1 MRSFDEIFAIASDR
15 HGGAEAV
22 EAQLSKP
29 LPADELA
36 AVSDDRWLSV
46 LTRCVFQAGFNWK
59 VIEAKWDGF
68 ETAFKGFD
76 VGRCAMMDD
85 DWFDALVSDTRI
97 VRNAPKIAT
106 VRENAAFLLELRAE
120 GGAGKV
126 LGGWPS
132 QDFIGLL
139 DLLKRRGARLGGMT
153 GQYAMRFAGRDAFIL
168 SRDVTARLIAE
179 GVIDKPAGSKGSLRA
194 VQAAFNSWMDQSGR
208 SLNEISR
215 VLAMSL

>member
-1 MRSFDEIFAIASDR
+1 MRSFDTVFALAADR

-22 EAQLSKP
+22 EARLTPPKP
-29 LPADELA
+29 AAELA
-36 AVSDDRWLSV
+36 AIPDDRWLSV

-68 ETAFKGFD
+68 EAAFAGFD
-76 VGRCAMMDD
+76 PGRCAFMDD
-85 DWFDALVSDTRI
+85 DWFDRLLTDTRI
-97 VRNAPKIAT
+97 VRNGSKIAT
-106 VRENAAFLLELRAE
+106 VRHNAAFLLGLRDQ
-120 GGAGKV
+120 GGAGAV

-132 QDFIGLL
+132 TDFVGLL
-139 DLLKRRGARLGGMT
+139 DLLKREGARLGGMT

-179 GVIDKPAGSKGSLRA
+179 GVIDKPAGSKSSMRA
-194 VQAAFNSWMDQSGR
+194 VQAAFNTWMEQSGR